1 MFIFTNDANTVC
13 HRFRVSNEPR
23 TAKPFHPSSHQSTFT
38 ETFMFNPGK
47 LFRFI
52 APAAFVFGVVAAGS
66 AGAQTAAAPL
76 TLQVYNADGGS
87 FNVNAVLVS
96 GKTDAVLLD
105 TGFTRADA
113 LRIAA
118 MVLDSKKTLK
128 TIYISQA
135 DPDFYFGI
143 EVLKQYFPEA
153 KVVATEP
160 TLKKIEATL
169 ATKLQVWGPRL
180 GANAAKNVPL
190 PEKLAGN
197 TLTLEGQTL
206 EIRGQDGVQPQRG
219 YVWIPSLKAI
229 AGGVNVFAGLH
240 LWTADTQSVQERA
253 DWSKKLGAMAA
264 LNPAVVIPGHSLPG
278 QKQDASQI
286 AYSQAYLARFE
297 TELPKATNS
306 AALIDAMKKAYPDA
320 GLGIALDIG
329 AKVNKGEMKW

>member
-1 MFIFTNDANTVC
+1 M
-13 HRFRVSNEPR
+13 R
-23 TAKPFHPSSHQSTFT
+23 TSSFPSQ
-38 ETFMFNPGK
+38 
-47 LFRFI
+47 LVRLV
-52 APAAFVFGVVAAGS
+52 APATLALGVVAGP
-66 AGAQTAAAPL
+66 AAAQSAPPL
-76 TLQVYNADGGS
+76 TLQIYNADAGS
-87 FNVNAVLVS
+87 FHVNAVLVA

-118 MVLDSKKTLK
+118 MVLDSKKALK

-143 EVLKQYFPEA
+143 EVLKQYFPDA
-153 KVVATEP
+153 KVVTTAP

-169 ATKLQVWGPRL
+169 PSKLQVWGPRM
-180 GANAAKNVPL
+180 GANAPKQVPL
-190 PEKLAGN
+190 PEPLAGN

-206 EIRGQDGVQPQRG
+206 EVRGLDDALPHRS
-219 YVWIPSLKAI
+219 YVWIPSIKAI

-253 DWSKKLGAMAA
+253 DWAKKLGAIAA
-264 LNPAVVIPGHSLPG
+264 LNPEVVIPGHSLPG
-278 QKQDASQI
+278 QKQDVSQI
-286 AYSQAYLARFE
+286 RYTQAYLAKFE
-297 TELPKATNS
+297 QELPQAANS
-306 AALIDAMKKAYPDA
+306 AALMEAMKKAYPDA

>member
-1 MFIFTNDANTVC
+1 MRNPT
-13 HRFRVSNEPR
+13 S
-23 TAKPFHPSSHQSTFT
+23 PFA
-38 ETFMFNPGK
+38 
-47 LFRFI
+47 LARLV
-52 APAAFVFGVVAAGS
+52 APAALALGVVAGP
-66 AGAQTAAAPL
+66 AAAQSAPPL
-76 TLQVYNADGGS
+76 TLQVYNADGAS
-87 FNVNAVLVS
+87 FHVNAVLVA

-135 DPDFYFGI
+135 DPDYYFGI
-143 EVLKQYFPEA
+143 EVLTQVFPDA
-153 KVVATEP
+153 KVVATAP
-160 TLKKIEATL
+160 TRKKIEATL
-169 ATKLQVWGPRL
+169 PTKLQVWGPRL
-180 GANAAKNVPL
+180 GANAPKQVPL
-190 PEKLAGN
+190 PDVLAGN

-206 EIRGQDGVQPQRG
+206 EVRGLDDALPHRS
-219 YVWIPSLKAI
+219 YVWIPSIKAI

-253 DWSKKLGAMAA
+253 DWAKKLGTIAA
-264 LNPAVVIPGHSLPG
+264 LNPDVVIPGHSLPG

-286 AYSQAYLARFE
+286 RYSQGYLAKFE
-297 TELPKATNS
+297 QELPKAANS
-306 AALIDAMKKAYPDA
+306 AALTDAMKKAYPDA

>member
-1 MFIFTNDANTVC
+1 MFTT
-13 HRFRVSNEPR
+13 HRLLRFLVPA
-23 TAKPFHPSSHQSTFT
+23 TAA
-38 ETFMFNPGK
+38 
-47 LFRFI
+47 L
-52 APAAFVFGVVAAGS
+52 GVVAAS
-66 AGAQTAAAPL
+66 AQAPAAASAPL

-87 FNVNAVLVS
+87 FHVNAVLVS

-143 EVLKQYFPEA
+143 EVLKQHFPEA
-153 KVVATEP
+153 KIVATEQ

-169 ATKLQVWGPRL
+169 PAKLQVWGPRM
-180 GANAAKNVPL
+180 GANAPKQVPL
-190 PEKLAGN
+190 PERLAGN

-206 EIRGQDGVQPQRG
+206 EVRGLDDALPHRS
-219 YVWIPSLKAI
+219 YVWIPSIRAI
-229 AGGVNVFAGLH
+229 AGGVNVFGGLH
-240 LWTADTQSVQERA
+240 LWTADTQSAQERA
-253 DWSKKLGAMAA
+253 GWALKLATMAA
-264 LNPAVVIPGHSLPG
+264 LNPAVVIPGHALPG
-278 QKQDASQI
+278 QKQDASLI
-286 AYSQAYLARFE
+286 AWSQAYLARFE
-297 TELPKATNS
+297 TELPKAANG
-306 AALIDAMKKAYPDA
+306 AALIETMKKAYPDA